1 MFERITRF
9 SLNSVHLVS
18 LIAQQNSTKS
28 RTTQRKCTQADH
40 PYCTKK
46 KLLVFLFLIW
56 IHKVLLILENIVEC
70 QSLGIQLQGI
80 QIINDIGLEDV
91 FVTHFLQQLDKFL
104 SIDEAVLVRIDIV
117 ENELEIILLEKEN
130 IKIRCFYSL
139 LPNWTYL
146 FGRQLNHRFLFL
158 NWIKEW
164 SKRLLWD
171 K

>member
-28 RTTQRKCTQADH
+28 RTTQRKCTQVDH

-56 IHKVLLILENIVEC
+56 IHKVLLILENVVEG
-70 QSLGIQLQGI
+70 QSLGVQLQGI

-91 FVTHFLQQLDKFL
+91 FVTHFLQQLDEFL
-104 SIDEAVLVRIDIV
+104 SIDEAVLVRIDVV

-139 LPNWTYL
+139 LPN
-146 FGRQLNHRFLFL
+146 
-158 NWIKEW
+158 
-164 SKRLLWD
+164 
-171 K
+171 